1 MTIDTLNN
9 LNLDEEAYILE
20 NNIKNKQNLINLGI
34 TKNSKIKY
42 LYKSPFNN
50 PKAYL
55 IKNVIIALRE
65 EDTKQIKVLR
75 INNGTN

>member
-9 LNLDEEAYILE
+9 LRLNEEAYILE
-20 NNIKNKQNLINLGI
+20 SNIKNKQNLINLGI

-65 EDTKQIKVLR
+65 EDTNQIKILS
-75 INNGTN
+75 

>member
-9 LNLDEEAYILE
+9 LRLNEEAYILE
-20 NNIKNKQNLINLGI
+20 SKIKNKQNLINLGI

-65 EDTKQIKVLR
+65 EDTKQIKILR

>member
-9 LNLDEEAYILE
+9 LRLNEEAYILE
-20 NNIKNKQNLINLGI
+20 SNIKNKQNLINLGI

-42 LYKSPFNN
+42 LYKSPFSN

-65 EDTKQIKVLR
+65 EDTKQIKILR

>member
-9 LNLDEEAYILE
+9 LRLNEEAYILE
-20 NNIKNKQNLINLGI
+20 SNIKNKQNLINLGI

-65 EDTKQIKVLR
+65 EDTKQIKILR
-75 INNGTN
+75 NMLE

>member
-9 LNLDEEAYILE
+9 LRLNEEAYILE
-20 NNIKNKQNLINLGI
+20 SNIKNKQNLINLGI

-65 EDTKQIKVLR
+65 EDTNQIKILR

>member
-9 LNLDEEAYILE
+9 LRLNEEAYILE
-20 NNIKNKQNLINLGI
+20 SNIKNKQNLINLGI
-34 TKNSKIKY
+34 PKNSKIKY

-65 EDTKQIKVLR
+65 EDTKQIKILR

>member
-9 LNLDEEAYILE
+9 LRLNEEAYILE
-20 NNIKNKQNLINLGI
+20 SNIKNKQNLINLGI

-65 EDTKQIKVLR
+65 EDTKQIKILR

>member
-9 LNLDEEAYILE
+9 LRLNEEAYILE
-20 NNIKNKQNLINLGI
+20 SNIKNKQNLINLGI

-50 PKAYL
+50 PNAYL

-65 EDTKQIKVLR
+65 EDTKQIKILR